1 MQRWAQSNVL
11 GRRGVKLDLDQSWKG
26 EGLPQ
31 RVGGIVLR
39 CAVARA
45 RSRIGLTGEAHTAP

>member
-1 MQRWAQSNVL
+1 MGLSPMQRWAQSHVL

-45 RSRIGLTGEAHTAP
+45 RSRI